1 MEKKNNVQK
10 VNLKNGIV
18 KRGIWK
24 LNKLRKWRKREK
36 QMKGGK
42 NRKLSSLEKQKE
54 TDKWRR
60 NKNEDQLWASSL
72 KIGMRKI

>member
-1 MEKKNNVQK
+1 
-10 VNLKNGIV
+10 
-18 KRGIWK
+18 
-24 LNKLRKWRKREK
+24 
-36 QMKGGK
+36 MKGGM

-54 TDKWRR
+54 TDEWRR